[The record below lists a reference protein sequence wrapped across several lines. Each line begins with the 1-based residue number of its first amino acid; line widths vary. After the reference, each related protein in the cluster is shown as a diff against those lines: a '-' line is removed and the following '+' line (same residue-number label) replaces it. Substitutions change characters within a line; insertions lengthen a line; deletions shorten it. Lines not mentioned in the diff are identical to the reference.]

1 MQWRPS
7 QLLVAALVAT
17 AVLAPAPVWGRHHPD
32 HVCSGAASIGGGGGE
47 AGAECSTPSRRGRG
61 PARGCDPKGR
71 EVAYYDDPPGEER
84 SWTYARISLRDPPP
98 EGMRWAAGY
107 NCAGVYLG
115 GPHLVA
121 DPEWGDIRAARDV
134 AKTGVTPPPPT
145 PNVSP
150 SQAVAKFPT
159 WLWVD
164 DAYWQPATAT
174 VSQGAVTV
182 RVQARPV
189 RVTWDLEEG
198 VRVCEGPGIPWSE
211 QVQAAY
217 EAQSEQTRGRGNP
230 ACTFTFVHSSTV
242 TEDGV
247 YHASVTVSWEFSWW
261 LNGAAQ
267 GAFGTADR
275 TTRFDL
281 RVGEI
286 QTLITEYY

>member
-1 MQWRPS
+1 M
-7 QLLVAALVAT
+7 AAA
-17 AVLAPAPVWGRHHPD
+17 
-32 HVCSGAASIGGGGGE
+32 
-47 AGAECSTPSRRGRG
+47 
-61 PARGCDPKGR
+61 
-71 EVAYYDDPPGEER
+71 
-84 SWTYARISLRDPPP
+84 
-98 EGMRWAAGY
+98 Y

-121 DPEWGDIRAARDV
+121 DPEWVDIQAARDV
-134 AKTGVTPPPPT
+134 AKARVTPPPPT

-150 SQAVAKFPT
+150 SEAVAKFPT
-159 WLWVD
+159 WLWID

-174 VSQGAVTV
+174 VSQGAVAV

-189 RVTWDLEEG
+189 RVRWDLEEG
-198 VRVCEGPGIPWSE
+198 VRVCEGPGIPWSRE
-211 QVQAAY
+211 AHAAY
-217 EAQSEQTRGRGNP
+217 EGQSEQTRGRGNP